1 MIIPRF
7 LLYSSALNNI
17 LFLIVVPLSFVS
29 FVISPIS
36 TSISIFSNFLHISV
50 YVSFN
55 IYTSNVLL
63 FISSLN
69 TTSFICKFFII
80 KSNIIIDI
88 FLNFIKD
95 ITVLIFF
102 NIILSI
108 ERSLF
113 IITVLNISLLLPS

>member
-17 LFLIVVPLSFVS
+17 LLLIVPLSFVS

-69 TTSFICKFFII
+69 TTSFICKFVII

-95 ITVLIFF
+95 ITVLYFF

>member
-17 LFLIVVPLSFVS
+17 LFLIVIPLSFVS

-69 TTSFICKFFII
+69 TTSFICKFVII

-95 ITVLIFF
+95 ITVLYFF
-102 NIILSI
+102 NIILLI

-113 IITVLNISLLLPS
+113 IITVLNISPLLPS